1 MNLLKK
7 YWQEKPLTCI
17 IFLALILRLI
27 AVIFSKGY
35 GMHDDHFLVI
45 EPSQSWVDGKDYNN
59 WLPWSTPNAQ
69 PSGHSFFYVGIHYLI
84 FLFFKVIGFTD
95 AQGKMYFIRL
105 LHALLSL
112 VTIYASYK
120 ITEKLSNKKTANQ
133 VGLMLAGLWFMPFLS
148 VRNLVEVVC
157 IPFMMYA
164 LWIIVDDQRKN
175 TLVKIFLAGIIIG
188 LGISVRFQ
196 TIIFAGGI
204 GLALIFL
211 NRWRDFIYYSAGVL
225 ISVMLIQGGIDKFM
239 WGRPFAE
246 MHEYIRYNLANEYS
260 YYVGSWYNYILLIL
274 GILIPP
280 VSFFLFFGFFR
291 TWKKHLIIFLP
302 VFLFLAFHSYFPNKQ
317 ERFILPIVPFI
328 VMLGMIGW
336 NEYLEKSIFWKNR
349 TSLLKSCWI
358 FFTVI
363 NFLLLPIIT
372 VTYTKKSY
380 VEAMCYLSKYKIKY
394 LIIEDSNRSS
404 VQMLPYYYASQW
416 PHYFEFSS
424 ESKKKTLKKFIDKF
438 ENDSISKQAFII
450 FYNEDNLSKRVDSIK
465 TILPNLK
472 RDTVIQPGFIDKV
485 MHWLNPINK
494 NQIIYIYKSK

>member
-7 YWQEKPLTCI
+7 YWQENPLTFI
-17 IFLALILRLI
+17 IFLALILRLV

-45 EPSQSWVDGKDYNN
+45 EPSQSWVDGKDHNN

-69 PSGHSFFYVGIHYLI
+69 PSGHSFFYVGIHFFI
-84 FLFFKVIGFTD
+84 FLFFKMIGFND
-95 AQGKMYFIRL
+95 AQGKMYIIRL

-112 VTIYASYK
+112 VIIYASYK

-133 VGLMLAGLWFMPFLS
+133 VGLLLASLWFMPFMS

-164 LWIIVDDQRKN
+164 LWIIEDDKRKN
-175 TLVKIFLAGIIIG
+175 IFRKLFFAGFIIG

-204 GLALIFL
+204 GLALLIL
-211 NRWRDFIYYSAGVL
+211 KKWKEAIYYSIGVL
-225 ISVMLIQGGIDKFM
+225 ISVVILQGGIDIYM

-246 MHEYIRYNLANEYS
+246 MQEYIRYNLANEYS

-336 NEYLEKSIFWKNR
+336 NDYLEKSNFWKNR
-349 TSLLKSCWI
+349 TLLLKRCWI
-358 FFTVI
+358 FFMVI

-380 VEAMCYLSKYKIKY
+380 VEAMCYLSKFKIKY
-394 LIIEDSNRSS
+394 LIIEDSNHSS
-404 VQMLPYYYASQW
+404 VQMLPYFYAGQW
-416 PHYFEFSS
+416 PSYFEVSS
-424 ESKKKTLKKFIDKF
+424 EDKLQRLKPIINNF
-438 ENDSISKQAFII
+438 EKDTSSKQGFVI
-450 FYNEDNLSKRVDSIK
+450 FYNDENLSTRVDSIK
-465 TILPNLK
+465 TVLPNLK

-485 MHWLNPINK
+485 MHWLNPVNK
-494 NQIIYIYKSK
+494 NQTIYIYRTK